1 MRAHE
6 AGALHA
12 DIGHGGPSWLRPPA
26 DVNALAPRLWP
37 ATVVRGPDGVLTA
50 GGVPVTALAT
60 EHGTPAYVLDEADFR
75 ARCRAFARGFAGADV
90 YYAGKA
96 FLCRAVARIVAE
108 EGLGLDVCT
117 AGELAVA
124 RAARTGC

>member
-12 DIGHGGPSWLRPPA
+12 DLGHHGPAWLRVPP

-37 ATVVRGPDGVLTA
+37 RTVTRGTDGVLTV
-50 GGVPVTALAT
+50 GGVPVTALAA

-75 ARCRAFARGFAGADV
+75 ARCRAFADAFAGAGV

-96 FLCRAVARIVAE
+96 LLCRGVARIVARSE
-108 EGLGLDVCT
+108 ERRVG
-117 AGELAVA
+117 
-124 RAARTGC
+124 